1 MYKSGTDQLS
11 HLPTDGYTY
20 LDTLSEKLRLENAMK
35 ESMDRYNAIREE
47 ALRMLRV
54 FAKEDEDRKE
64 QLMEKEKVALDSL
77 KRIKEDGMG
86 KKIVEEEVDDDWEK
100 IESEEEIVIV
110 EDEGMVVL
118 SMVGREK

>member
-1 MYKSGTDQLS
+1 
-11 HLPTDGYTY
+11 
-20 LDTLSEKLRLENAMK
+20 
-35 ESMDRYNAIREE
+35 
-47 ALRMLRV
+47 MLRV